1 MPYVAPRDLV
11 TKVPR
16 ATRWSFKL
24 PHWSKQTPAE
34 GALAAARMRD
44 HKSLQA
50 APKRAAAQRRTVD
63 TALQALRETGLLR
76 DGARSVANIKGSILS
91 ITLPQGSSVQL
102 PAIAMTELAFSD
114 IQRRSDVGRAFKVD
128 PRTACRVRSL
138 VAKVTSDADAFFV
151 DSTTVR
157 FEAKPPKIFCA
168 GIGGDATT
176 ETINL
181 PFAGISEVEE
191 LRHLG
196 RNPWHVMVTLQSFA

>member
-1 MPYVAPRDLV
+1 MSDDLDWDDIAPHSEDLASNSASSVNDIVPLPQENAIMPYVAPRDLV

-24 PHWSKQTPAE
+24 PHWSKQSPAE

-128 PRTACRVRSL
+128 PRTACRVR
-138 VAKVTSDADAFFV
+138 
-151 DSTTVR
+151 
-157 FEAKPPKIFCA
+157 I
-168 GIGGDATT
+168 
-176 ETINL
+176 
-181 PFAGISEVEE
+181 
-191 LRHLG
+191 
-196 RNPWHVMVTLQSFA
+196 